1 MKSNKH
7 EVNRV
12 VNYVKN
18 ATPDELIDDYGVE
31 LLETGEIYDSVDDR
45 LYHTIVEWA
54 ESITAQDD
62 EEFLYGSK
70 NKWSEED
77 DY

>member
-7 EVNRV
+7 EVNRL

>member
-7 EVNRV
+7 EVNRL

-62 EEFLYGSK
+62 GEFLYGSK